1 MQIQSIKSA
10 FRNRT
15 LKKLLIITTVL
26 LLLAAFSHIFYYQP
40 QIDNIQKLNEQINN
54 LQIQLLSL
62 KSLNDSSSNLQ
73 SLTVNVQRINQKLNY
88 AVDTLKLSK
97 LIHGLSK
104 NHGVKIIRQT
114 NSESEDSGKSKILKQ
129 TLAVEGNY
137 RQLRA
142 FIDGIYQLPSMTV
155 IQQASILK
163 KSGKNNQLSSSLLL
177 LTFQNNVG
185 SS

>member
-1 MQIQSIKSA
+1 MQIQTIKSA

-15 LKKLLIITTVL
+15 LKKLLIITAML
-26 LLLAAFSHIFYYQP
+26 LLLAAFSHVFYYQP
-40 QIDNIQKLNEQINN
+40 HIDNIRKSHEQINN

-62 KSLNDSSSNLQ
+62 KSLNDPSNNLQ
-73 SLTVNVQRINQKLNY
+73 SLTMNVQRINKKLNY
-88 AVDTLKLSK
+88 TVDTLKLSK

-114 NSESEDSGKSKILKQ
+114 NSEGEGRDKGKTLKQ
-129 TLAVEGNY
+129 TLAIEGNY

-155 IQQASILK
+155 IQEASILK
-163 KSGKNNQLSSSLLL
+163 KSGKNKQLTGSLLL
-177 LTFQNNVG
+177 LTFHNNMVR
-185 SS
+185 S